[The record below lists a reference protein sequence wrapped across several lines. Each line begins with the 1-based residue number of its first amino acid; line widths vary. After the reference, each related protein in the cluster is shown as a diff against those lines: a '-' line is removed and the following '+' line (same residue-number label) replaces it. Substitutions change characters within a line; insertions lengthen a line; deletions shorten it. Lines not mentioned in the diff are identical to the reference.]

1 MTTTGR
7 TLRDDDVL
15 HAPLSLSLDPSRRSE
30 AVFILRTMFVTTR
43 QRRFLSGKRQNTLSP
58 KGIIKSSLLSKG
70 VEEEIEDRDN
80 NFLLFFFV
88 LCVCLQHESPYERQ
102 KKAKRWGGGGK
113 KKDQKKRSTY
123 KRGKRKK
130 RDPDCSIMC
139 LGFELLF
146 SSPFFWTFL
155 FL

>member
-30 AVFILRTMFVTTR
+30 AVCILRTMFVTTR

-102 KKAKRWGGGGK
+102 KEGEKMGRRRKEKRSK
-113 KKDQKKRSTY
+113 KKID
-123 KRGKRKK
+123 
-130 RDPDCSIMC
+130 
-139 LGFELLF
+139 L
-146 SSPFFWTFL
+146 
-155 FL
+155 